1 MSTPEEIMGAETDFG
16 RWVLICHKSGLTYW
30 EILRICLKH
39 ASTLMMQA
47 DAEFYR
53 DVGKDS

>member
-1 MSTPEEIMGAETDFG
+1 MSTPEEIKSAETDFR
-16 RWVLICHKSGLTYW
+16 RWIAVCHKSGLTYW

-39 ASTLMMQA
+39 APGLMMQA

-53 DVGKDS
+53 GDTDG